1 MKKTA
6 SFVILILVL
15 VVGCASMEQ
24 KSRLDQFSE
33 LSDSFERALRM
44 ADYTRA
50 AKFIDPSH
58 AEPRPDIQRL
68 RNFKI
73 ADYNVTRVHVSD
85 DKLKITQDVELQ
97 YFRLNSNILHRTSYS
112 QIWKFQP
119 EKKIWLL
126 QTGLPEFRPQRP
138 SK

>member
-1 MKKTA
+1 MKKA
-6 SFVILILVL
+6 AGFAVLILVV

-24 KSRLDQFSE
+24 RSRFEKFSE
-33 LSDSFERALRM
+33 ISESFERALRM
-44 ADYTRA
+44 SDYTRA

-58 AEPRPDIQRL
+58 ADIRPEIRRL

-73 ADYNVTRVHVSD
+73 ADYRITRMDVSD

-97 YFRLNSNILHRTSYS
+97 YFRLNSNILHRSSYS

-119 EKKIWLL
+119 EENKVD
-126 QTGLPEFRPQRP
+126 
-138 SK
+138 